1 VYRPASSGPRNGR
14 ETLPTAAA
22 DCHLWSLVLMSHP
35 GSRETVAYWAVCLLM
50 LAALVDSQLIGAIA
64 PSIASGIGASK
75 TAVAQSAAVYSL
87 ANAAT
92 AFWLVGPGRTL
103 HPIRGLPLAALLSI
117 VASVVAALS
126 PNLWVF
132 YLARMMAGFS
142 GGLVSALAIA
152 ALANTSSYAARGVQ
166 MSGVAVS
173 YFLAP
178 VIGVPLGAFLV
189 GRFGWA
195 AAFWFAALATAFS
208 GALVL
213 RFPLSEP
220 LPVAPNPTP
229 KAGGMRSLWQMANR
243 SRSTRLALISAA
255 FVSGGLVAF
264 SALLGTWLSDA
275 FRADEFRIGL
285 MFGLTG
291 IGAVIGGAVGGKL
304 ADRYGKRRVAVLA
317 SGWMALGLLLVP
329 TFAWTWG
336 LYVSVAFA
344 ALCAAVRVAPLQA
357 LTSELVAPH
366 ERPAFIALRNGCSQL
381 GIVATVALAGVAYRA
396 GGFLAVAA
404 VCAGVTVVAWAC
416 LRALDDPQ
424 VERVSRDVPRPR
436 LWQLGLRRVMVWVLI
451 LGLGLP
457 YLVSVAVTKARTRP
471 DERRRTDTPAALGA
485 QYENVAFES
494 AGIPLTGWY
503 LPARTHPVTIV
514 ITHGL
519 FRSRYET
526 LERGVALWKLGY
538 GVLLYDVRR
547 HGRSRGEFSTVGYT
561 ERRDVRAAVEFV
573 RQRAPYDR
581 IVLLGVSMG
590 AAASLLAAAETPEV
604 AAVISDS
611 SFRSFQDAVANDVRY
626 LGLPRWPLAPVLT
639 YTTAWRMGFAPGDF
653 DVERAVRRLTVP
665 VLFIGGR
672 QDRRMP
678 VETTLEPLY
687 QAARHPAKRRLV
699 IEEAAHGEAYPVAPQ
714 RYIEAIDGFIQEAL
728 MLP

>member
-1 VYRPASSGPRNGR
+1 MEPS
-14 ETLPTAAA
+14 
-22 DCHLWSLVLMSHP
+22 
-35 GSRETVAYWAVCLLM
+35 GSRETAAYWSVCLVM

-64 PSIASGIGASK
+64 PSIALAIGASK
-75 TAVAQSAAVYSL
+75 AAVAQSAAVYSL

-92 AFWLVGPGRTL
+92 AFWLIGPGRTL
-103 HPIRGLPLAALLSI
+103 SPIRGLPVAALLSVI
-117 VASVVAALS
+117 ASVGAALS

-132 YLARMMAGFS
+132 YLARAVVGFS

-152 ALANTSSYAARGVQ
+152 ALANTSSYAARGVR
-166 MSGVAVS
+166 MSGIAVS

-189 GRFGWA
+189 GHFGWTS
-195 AAFWFAALATAFS
+195 AFWCVAATAALA
-208 GALVL
+208 GGLVAW
-213 RFPLSEP
+213 FPLPEP
-220 LPVAPNPTP
+220 TLPVSPLQARPHMVR
-229 KAGGMRSLWQMANR
+229 ALWQLGTR
-243 SRSTRLALISAA
+243 SRSTILALIGAA

-264 SALLGTWLSDA
+264 SAFLGTWLSDA
-275 FRADEFRIGL
+275 FCADEFRIGL
-285 MFGLTG
+285 MFGFTG
-291 IGAVIGGAVGGKL
+291 IGAVIGGVVGGQL

-336 LYVSVAFA
+336 LYASVSFA

-381 GIVATVALAGVAYRA
+381 GIVATVALASVAYRA
-396 GGFLAVAA
+396 SGFLAVAL
-404 VCAGVTVVAWAC
+404 VCAGVTVMAWLC
-416 LRALDDPQ
+416 LRGLDDPQ
-424 VERVSRDVPRPR
+424 QVGQTSSEAPRSRFWQPALWRV
-436 LWQLGLRRVMVWVLI
+436 LGWVLI
-451 LGLGLP
+451 LGLAVP

-485 QYENVAFES
+485 QYESVTFES

-503 LPARTHPVTIV
+503 LPSRAHPVTIV

-547 HGRSRGEFSTVGYT
+547 HGQSRGEFSTVGYA

-581 IVLLGVSMG
+581 VVLLGVSMG
-590 AAASLLAAAETPEV
+590 AAASLLAAVEIPEV

-626 LGLPRWPLAPVLT
+626 LGLPQWPLAPVLT
-639 YTTAWRMGFAPGDF
+639 YITAWRMGFAPGDF
-653 DVERAVRRLTVP
+653 DIERAVRQLTVP
-665 VLFIGGR
+665 VLFIGGSR
-672 QDRRMP
+672 DQRML

-687 QAARHPAKRRLV
+687 QAARHPAKRRLI
-699 IEEAAHGEAYPVAPQ
+699 IEGAAHGEAYLVAPQ

>member
-1 VYRPASSGPRNGR
+1 
-14 ETLPTAAA
+14 
-22 DCHLWSLVLMSHP
+22 MSHP
-35 GSRETVAYWAVCLLM
+35 GSRETVAYWAVCLVM

-64 PSIASGIGASK
+64 PSIAAGIGASK
-75 TAVAQSAAVYSL
+75 AAVAQSAAVYSL
-87 ANAAT
+87 TNAAT

-103 HPIRGLPLAALLSI
+103 APTRGLPLAALLS
-117 VASVVAALS
+117 VAASVAAALA

-132 YLARMMAGFS
+132 YLARGLAGFS

-152 ALANTSSYAARGVQ
+152 ALANASSYAARGVQ

-189 GRFGWA
+189 GRFGWTS
-195 AAFWFAALATAFS
+195 AFWFAALATALS
-208 GALVL
+208 GGLVL
-213 RFPLSEP
+213 RFPLSDP
-220 LPVAPNPTP
+220 LPVAPDSRLKP
-229 KAGGMRSLWQMANR
+229 GGLRALWQMANR
-243 SRSTRLALISAA
+243 SRSTRLALIGAA

-291 IGAVIGGAVGGKL
+291 IGAVVGGVAGGQL
-304 ADRYGKRRVAVLA
+304 ADRYGKRRVAVLS

-336 LYVSVAFA
+336 LYVTVAFTA
-344 ALCAAVRVAPLQA
+344 VCAAVRVAPLQA

-381 GIVATVALAGVAYRA
+381 GIVATVAIAGVVYRT
-396 GGFLAVAA
+396 GGFMAVAA

-416 LRALDDPQ
+416 LRGLDDPQ
-424 VERVSRDVPRPR
+424 MGRMSSEVLRPR
-436 LWQLGLRRVMVWVLI
+436 LWQLVLRRVVVWGLI
-451 LGLGLP
+451 LSLGLP

-485 QYENVAFES
+485 QYESVTFES

-503 LPARTHPVTIV
+503 LPARAHPVTIV

-547 HGRSRGEFSTVGYT
+547 HGRQPGEFSTVGYA

-573 RQRAPYDR
+573 RRRAPYDR

-590 AAASLLAAAETPEV
+590 AAASLLAAAETSEV
-604 AAVISDS
+604 AAVVSDS

-626 LGLPRWPLAPVLT
+626 LGLPQWPLAPVLT
-639 YTTAWRMGFAPGDF
+639 YITAWRMGVAPSDF
-653 DVERAVRRLTVP
+653 DIERAVRRLAVP
-665 VLFIGGR
+665 VLFIGGSR
-672 QDRRMP
+672 DRRMP
-678 VETTLEPLY
+678 VATTLEPLY
-687 QAARHPAKRRLV
+687 QAARHSAKRRLI
-699 IEEAAHGEAYPVAPQ
+699 IEGAAHGEAYLVAPQ
-714 RYIEAIDGFIQEAL
+714 RYVEAIDGFIQEAL

>member
-1 VYRPASSGPRNGR
+1 
-14 ETLPTAAA
+14 
-22 DCHLWSLVLMSHP
+22 MSHP

-75 TAVAQSAAVYSL
+75 AAVAQSTAVYSL

-103 HPIRGLPLAALLSI
+103 RPVRGLPLAALSSV

-126 PNLWVF
+126 PNMWVF
-132 YLARMMAGFS
+132 YLARMAAGFS
-142 GGLVSALAIA
+142 GGLVSALAIT
-152 ALANTSSYAARGVQ
+152 ALANASSYATRGVQ

-189 GRFGWA
+189 GRFGWT
-195 AAFWFAALATAFS
+195 AAFWFAALTTALS
-208 GALVL
+208 GALVI
-213 RFPLSEP
+213 RFPLVELS
-220 LPVAPNPTP
+220 PVVPNPPP
-229 KAGGMRSLWQMANR
+229 KAGVVHELWQMANR
-243 SRSTRLALISAA
+243 SRSTRLALLGAA

-264 SALLGTWLSDA
+264 STLLGTWLSDA
-275 FRADEFRIGL
+275 FRADAFRIGQI
-285 MFGLTG
+285 FGLAG
-291 IGAVIGGAVGGKL
+291 VGAVLGGAVGGKL
-304 ADRYGKRRVAVLA
+304 ADRYGKRRVALVA
-317 SGWMALGLLLVP
+317 SGWMTLGLLLVP

-336 LYVSVAFA
+336 LYLAVAFA
-344 ALCAAVRVAPLQA
+344 ALCAAVRVAPVQA

-381 GIVATVALAGVAYRA
+381 GIVVTVALAGAAYRK

-404 VCAGVTVVAWAC
+404 VCAGVTVIAWAC
-416 LRALDDPQ
+416 LRGLEEPHG
-424 VERVSRDVPRPR
+424 SRTANTPLKPPFWV
-436 LWQLGLRRVMVWVLI
+436 LVVRRVIVWSCI
-451 LGLGLP
+451 LLLGFP
-457 YLVSVAVTKARTRP
+457 YLMSVALTKARTRP
-471 DERRRTDTPAALGA
+471 GERQRTDTPAVLGA

-503 LPARTHPVTIV
+503 LPARTYPVTII

-519 FRSRYET
+519 FRSRYEM

-547 HGRSRGEFSTVGYT
+547 HGPHRGEFSTVGYT

-581 IVLLGVSMG
+581 IVLLGISMG
-590 AAASLLAAAETPEV
+590 AAASLLAAVETPEV

-611 SFRSFQDAVANDVRY
+611 SFRSFRDAVANDLRY
-626 LGLPRWPLAPVLT
+626 LGLPQWPLAPILT
-639 YTTAWRMGFAPGDF
+639 YTTAWRMGFAPSDF
-653 DVERAVRRLTVP
+653 DIEHAVRRLTIP
-665 VLFIGGR
+665 VLFIGGSR
-672 QDRRMP
+672 DRRMP

-687 QAARHPAKRRLV
+687 EAARHPAKRRLI
-699 IEEAAHGEAYPVAPQ
+699 IEGAAHGETYLVSPE
-714 RYIEAIDGFIQEAL
+714 RYLKAIDSFIQEAL